1 MSHSE
6 KPNETPQE
14 ADQGKQTIS
23 RIRLV
28 PTADYVK
35 RLHNSQPQHDAGQA
49 SLDNDS
55 DQTGSPAGPRYRV
68 TITRYGAK
76 LLDVDNGAGGCKP
89 LLDAMRY
96 EGLIPDDDPGSI
108 DFVFRQQKAKNKER
122 RTEILL
128 ERL

>member
-1 MSHSE
+1 MSTS
-6 KPNETPQE
+6 PTNETSQKAAQSQE
-14 ADQGKQTIS
+14 TVS
-23 RIRLV
+23 RVRV
-28 PTADYVK
+28 VAATTYPHGV
-35 RLHNSQPQHDAGQA
+35 HHSQPQHDAGPA
-49 SLDNDS
+49 PLDNDP
-55 DQTGSPAGPRYRV
+55 DQAGSPAGPRYRV
-68 TITRYGAK
+68 TITRFGAK

>member
-1 MSHSE
+1 
-6 KPNETPQE
+6 
-14 ADQGKQTIS
+14 
-23 RIRLV
+23 
-28 PTADYVK
+28 
-35 RLHNSQPQHDAGQA
+35 
-49 SLDNDS
+49 LDNDE
-55 DQTGSPAGPRYRV
+55 DQAGSAEGPRYRV

>member
-1 MSHSE
+1 MSIN
-6 KPNETPQE
+6 PTNETPQE
-14 ADQGKQTIS
+14 AAQGKQAIS
-23 RIRLV
+23 RIRLI
-28 PTADYVK
+28 PTADYLNRV
-35 RLHNSQPQHDAGQA
+35 HHSQPQHDAGQA
-49 SLDNDS
+49 SLDNDP
-55 DQTGSPAGPRYRV
+55 DQAGGAEGPRYRV

-108 DFVFRQQKAKNKER
+108 DFVFRQQKAKNKDR

>member
-1 MSHSE
+1 MSHSDP
-6 KPNETPQE
+6 KNE
-14 ADQGKQTIS
+14 AAQGQKTIS

-28 PTADYVK
+28 PTADYLTRV
-35 RLHNSQPQHDAGQA
+35 HYSQPQHDAGPA
-49 SLDNDS
+49 SLDNDP
-55 DQTGSPAGPRYRV
+55 DQAGGATGPRYRV

-108 DFVFRQQKAKNKER
+108 DFVFRQQKVKTKER

>member
-1 MSHSE
+1 MSTS
-6 KPNETPQE
+6 PTNETSQKAAQSQE
-14 ADQGKQTIS
+14 TVS

-28 PTADYVK
+28 PTADYLNRV
-35 RLHNSQPQHDAGQA
+35 HHSQPQHDAGPA
-49 SLDNDS
+49 PLDNDP
-55 DQTGSPAGPRYRV
+55 DQAGSPAGPRYRV

>member
-1 MSHSE
+1 MSHSDL
-6 KPNETPQE
+6 KNEATQSQE
-14 ADQGKQTIS
+14 TIS

-35 RLHNSQPQHDAGQA
+35 RIHHPKPKHDARQA
-49 SLDNDS
+49 SLDNDE
-55 DQTGSPAGPRYRV
+55 DQKGGPSSPRYRV